1 MARIDDQIAGLA
13 ALSPA
18 QLRAEWRGQHRGQ
31 RTPDG
36 LGRDLAT
43 RAIAWRMQERIWGGL
58 PPARIRELDR
68 LARQLQDD
76 GDLDIARDIQL
87 KPGTRLVRD
96 WHGISY
102 HVLVVEEGFEFE
114 DRFYRSLTPI
124 ARAITGA
131 AWSGPRFFGLK
142 GKRGAPGN

>member
-1 MARIDDQIAGLA
+1 MARVDDQITELA
-13 ALSPA
+13 IMSPA
-18 QLRAEWRGQHRGQ
+18 QLRAEWRRWHRGQ
-31 RTPDG
+31 RIPDG

-58 PPARIRELDR
+58 PPARMRELDR
-68 LARQLQDD
+68 LARQLREG
-76 GDLDIARDIQL
+76 GDLDIARDIRL

-96 WHGISY
+96 WHGTSY

-114 DRFYRSLTPI
+114 ERFYRSLTPI

-142 GKRGAPGN
+142 GKRGAPGS